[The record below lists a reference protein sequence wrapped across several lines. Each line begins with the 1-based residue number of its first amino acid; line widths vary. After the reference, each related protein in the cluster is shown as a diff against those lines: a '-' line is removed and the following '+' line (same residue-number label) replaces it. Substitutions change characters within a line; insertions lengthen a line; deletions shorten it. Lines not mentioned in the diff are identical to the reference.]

1 MQHALVSKR
10 IAIGLVSLMAL
21 LLPGGL
27 RAEPVVAKAP
37 VRIAPAT
44 ALPAGATLK
53 TPIRVEPLPAPPPPP
68 LLGFVDLHAHPATH
82 LAWGAVSSGSG
93 KLVAGAPGMAVSRDT
108 LAADLRACS
117 AEHFW
122 DDADVVRSM
131 TRTQIRDAM
140 DAGMPHGR
148 SGWSTLSDWPQARSV
163 LHQQMHITW
172 VQRAYQGGLRL
183 MVASIVDNQTLA
195 MLWNRHQF
203 APAPRFDANSDFES
217 AQRQIAFIE
226 RWVDANAG
234 WMQIVT
240 SPTEAREAIRNNK
253 LAIVLG
259 TEMDTLS
266 TDQILTLARR
276 HRVRLVLPIHFANN
290 QFGGPA
296 VYGDLFNTNN
306 KFVTGSF
313 YQVRTDP
320 DLAFRLG
327 EARYLRYVDHTEVDS
342 FETFLAGLLTAGSIG
357 AGAMKPTVDASV
369 VYPTTGGGHRNSKA
383 FEPNAMKALLREGLI
398 IDVAHM
404 SQLAHQGMLALTAPI
419 DYPVLNSHTGLR
431 NGPAESERAM
441 RTTDATQ
448 MASEGGVLG
457 IGTVGDNQTAHIAD
471 EVPPRG
477 GNVVARLTG
486 AGREWLR
493 TKRAAS
499 DHGFSYRFVRVT
511 VVTGGDDKRD
521 NEAALAVIT
530 TRGGARQ
537 EFDLVP
543 ERRGLGGGSTLVKT
557 FPLSPPLA
565 LRDIDRVGV
574 RHDTGKYFKDGLWRD
589 EDNWDVKVLQVELLP
604 DPVTAWASEASAALT
619 TLRGSGGIALGT
631 DMNGLEKQMP
641 GLPTISVSYPI
652 NIVQRYA
659 PGMRLADGSTPPALH
674 QHVTGSRTFDL
685 RTDGLAH
692 YGMLPDFLQAV
703 STARGGD
710 RVVRELFNGAE
721 RVIQLWEKAEAAKGR
736 VP

>member
-1 MQHALVSKR
+1 
-10 IAIGLVSLMAL
+10 
-21 LLPGGL
+21 
-27 RAEPVVAKAP
+27 
-37 VRIAPAT
+37 
-44 ALPAGATLK
+44 
-53 TPIRVEPLPAPPPPP
+53 
-68 LLGFVDLHAHPATH
+68 
-82 LAWGAVSSGSG
+82 
-93 KLVAGAPGMAVSRDT
+93 
-108 LAADLRACS
+108 
-117 AEHFW
+117 
-122 DDADVVRSM
+122 
-131 TRTQIRDAM
+131 
-140 DAGMPHGR
+140 
-148 SGWSTLSDWPQARSV
+148 
-163 LHQQMHITW
+163 
-172 VQRAYQGGLRL
+172 
-183 MVASIVDNQTLA
+183 
-195 MLWNRHQF
+195 MLWNRQQF
-203 APAPRFDANSDFES
+203 APAPRFEPNSDFES

-226 RWVDANAG
+226 RWVDANSS

-240 SPTEAREAIRNNK
+240 SPGEARAAIQNNK
-253 LAIVLG
+253 LAIILG
-259 TEMDTLS
+259 TEMDTLT

-306 KFVTGSF
+306 KYVTGSF

-320 DLAFRLG
+320 DLDFQLG
-327 EARYLRYVDHTEVDS
+327 EAKFLRYVDHTEVDS
-342 FETFLAGLLTAGSIG
+342 FETFLVGMLTAGSIG
-357 AGAMKPTVDASV
+357 AGAMKPTTDTSV
-369 VYPTTGGGHRNSKA
+369 VYPTTGGGHRNGRA

-404 SQLAHQGMLALTAPI
+404 SQVAHQGMLALSAPI

-457 IGTVGDNQTAHIAD
+457 IGTVGDNQTADIAN
-471 EVPPRG
+471 ESPPRG
-477 GNVVARLTG
+477 SDLVKRLTG
-486 AGREWLR
+486 AEREWLR
-493 TKRAAS
+493 PKRVAS
-499 DHGFSYRFVRVT
+499 DHGFTYRYVRVT
-511 VVTGGDDKRD
+511 VVTGKDDKRD
-521 NEAALAVIT
+521 NEGALAIIT
-530 TRGGARQ
+530 GPGGTRQ

-543 ERRGLGGGSTLVKT
+543 ERRGLGGGTTLVKT
-557 FPLSPPLA
+557 FPLTRPLT
-565 LRDIDRVGV
+565 LRDVDRVGL

-589 EDNWDVKVLQVELLP
+589 EDNWDIKLFQVELLP
-604 DPVTAWASEASAALT
+604 DPVTAWASDAAQALT
-619 TLRGSGGIALGT
+619 TLRGAGGIALGT

-641 GLPTISVSYPI
+641 GLPTITVTYPV

-659 PGMRLADGSTPPALH
+659 PSMRLADGSTPPALH

-703 STARGGD
+703 SAARGGD

-721 RVIQLWEKAEAAKGR
+721 RVIQLWEKADAAKTR